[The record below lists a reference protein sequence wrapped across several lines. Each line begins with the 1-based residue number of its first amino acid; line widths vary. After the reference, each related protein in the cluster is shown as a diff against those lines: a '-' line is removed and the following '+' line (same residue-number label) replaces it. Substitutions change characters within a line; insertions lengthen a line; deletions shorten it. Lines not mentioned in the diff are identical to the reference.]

1 MLLLPLALHFCL
13 WRREQ
18 NNPPI
23 TKTLYT
29 DKRDKKTQDL
39 RYNLTNDNITIMN
52 GPELGRR
59 WVSSFN
65 QQKLMFLLQ
74 SSNTE

>member
-1 MLLLPLALHFCL
+1 MALILFYIEVYNMHTYLHIILLPLALHFCL

-29 DKRDKKTQDL
+29 NKRNEKKTRYEMQSDKR
-39 RYNLTNDNITIMN
+39 
-52 GPELGRR
+52 
-59 WVSSFN
+59 
-65 QQKLMFLLQ
+65 
-74 SSNTE
+74 

>member
-1 MLLLPLALHFCL
+1 MSTYLHMILLPRKHCKQIK
-13 WRREQ
+13 E
-18 NNPPI
+18 
-23 TKTLYT
+23 TKRNKKK
-29 DKRDKKTQDL
+29 DMRDNMTK
-39 RYNLTNDNITIMN
+39 DNIIIMN

-74 SSNTE
+74 SSNTEWKYVD

>member
-1 MLLLPLALHFCL
+1 M
-13 WRREQ
+13 
-18 NNPPI
+18 
-23 TKTLYT
+23 
-29 DKRDKKTQDL
+29 

-59 WVSSFN
+59 WVSNFN

-74 SSNTE
+74 SPVGRVVIILASGSCGPGSIPGTEQDTFRPPCEAKKR